1 MLFAWN
7 DQGSWDFVWNTTGVA
22 PASLPESFWTL
33 KRVVDVSLTR
43 LLCLDDS
50 DDLSDGE
57 ATFKFF
63 VQHAA
68 GKSERSLTWDPMG
81 TGKERNFPIGSI
93 GFQINPPDAAG
104 VVEIRVEG
112 LEDDSWSFPPD
123 DDDPASYPLT
133 GYVPLPFPVGEG
145 REDVS
150 NRRITGRSQPHT
162 ASNSF
167 MFDADIVYSVEY
179 V

>member
-1 MLFAWN
+1 M
-7 DQGSWDFVWNTTGVA
+7 
-22 PASLPESFWTL
+22 
-33 KRVVDVSLTR
+33 SLTR

-57 ATFKFF
+57 ATFTFI
-63 VQHAA
+63 VQHA
-68 GKSERSLTWDPMG
+68 GGQSVRSLTWDPMG
-81 TGKERNFPIGSI
+81 TGKERKFPIGSI

-104 VVEIRVEG
+104 AVAVRVEG
-112 LEDDSWSFPPD
+112 LEDDSGSFPPD

-133 GYVPLPFPVGEG
+133 GFVPLHFPVGEG
-145 REDVS
+145 QEDVS

-162 ASNSF
+162 VSNSSR
-167 MFDADIVYSVEY
+167 FDADIVYSVDY